1 MERIYVKRYSQAFK
15 LKVVREYESGA
26 SVRSLEQKYGIGGAT
41 TIKRWVKQF
50 GRSGYRNE
58 VVRIQSAADHE
69 HVQAMKERI
78 VALESA
84 LAQSTLDNRM
94 LSATLAV
101 ASEELGIDLK
111 KTFAPKSSNTSQ
123 APKPLA
129 GQKPAAGS
137 ESAGK
142 HTTEP

>member
-15 LKVVREYESGA
+15 IKVVGEYESGA

-41 TIKRWVKQF
+41 TIKRWVGRY
-50 GRSGYRNE
+50 GRSGYRHE

-78 VALESA
+78 AALESA
-84 LAQSTLDNRM
+84 LAQSTLDIRM

-111 KTFAPKSSNTSQ
+111 KTFAPKSSSTSQ
-123 APKPLA
+123 ERERPV
-129 GQKPAAGS
+129 GQKRADGS
-137 ESAGK
+137 ASVDK
-142 HTTEP
+142 RITKP